1 MKKMKQ
7 KLFVGSLALLA
18 FMASCSSSNDDL
30 IGGATQE
37 NKDPIVFGSYLGKTA
52 TSRAGATGTITTDG
66 ANNTTS
72 LQTEGFGLFAYYSD
86 NAEYGNTST
95 PNFMYNTQVTGKTTE
110 GTTSWTYSPLR
121 YWPNETGTDG
131 TNGATSDGTDHL
143 TFFAYAP
150 YVEATASTGVVT
162 GTEPGITA
170 LTGNSVAG
178 DPKVSYT
185 VASDPSKSVD
195 LLWGVSNT
203 DSWATVT
210 GTPVT
215 LVKGKPFLN
224 LIKPKTEQ
232 KVEFNFKHALARLG
246 LNIQGAFDQVA
257 AGGTLTDAKITVAK
271 VEITGENFAAKGVLN
286 LNNTTAGEPLWDTS
300 ATDAGTLSLTLDGDN
315 LNTKIK
321 DAGAT
326 EAAKQP
332 DGVTATQQSLM
343 KDDKTY
349 FMFIPGTA
357 TLEKPLVV
365 KITYYT
371 TTDDP
376 NLADGYTRVQN
387 VITKKIS
394 ADGGLKFEAGKAYTL
409 NLVLGMT
416 SVKVTATVADWTDGS
431 STQVD
436 LPINVQ

>member
-1 MKKMKQ
+1 MKRMKQ

-30 IGGATQE
+30 IGGAPSLNE
-37 NKDPIVFGSYLGKTA
+37 SSVPITFGSYLGRTA
-52 TSRAGATGTITTDG
+52 TSRAGMTGVQ
-66 ANNTTS
+66 TTS
-72 LQTEGFGLFAYYSD
+72 TLATNGFGLFAYYTD
-86 NAEYGNTST
+86 NSSYGTSST
-95 PNFMYNTQVTGKTTE
+95 PNFMYNTKVTGTTSE
-110 GTTSWTYSPLR
+110 GTTTWTYSPLR
-121 YWPNETGTDG
+121 YWPNETGTDN
-131 TNGATSDGTDHL
+131 NGATSEGTDHL
-143 TFFAYAP
+143 SFFAYAP
-150 YVEATASTGVVT
+150 YVEATTNTGAVT
-162 GTEPGITA
+162 ENTVGITA
-170 LTGNSVAG
+170 LTKNSDAG

-185 VASDPSKSVD
+185 VASDPAKSVD

-203 DSWATVT
+203 ATWDNVT
-210 GTPVT
+210 GTALNLTEGLPY
-215 LVKGKPFLN
+215 LN
-224 LIKPKTEQ
+224 LIKPKTDQ
-232 KVEFNFKHALARLG
+232 KVSFNFKHALSRLG
-246 LNIQGAFDQVA
+246 LTVQGAFDQVA

-286 LNNTTAGEPLWDTS
+286 LNNTEAGVPLWETS

-315 LNTKIK
+315 LNKDIK
-321 DAGAT
+321 DAGDGKK
-326 EAAKQP
+326 AADQP
-332 DGVTATQQSLM
+332 AGVTATSQSLL
-343 KDDKTY
+343 KDNTY

-357 TLEKPLVV
+357 TTEKPLVV

-371 TTDDP
+371 TTDDE

-394 ADGGLKFEAGKAYTL
+394 AADPGLKFEAGKSYTL

-416 SVKVTATVADWTDGS
+416 SVKVSATVADWTDGS

>member
-1 MKKMKQ
+1 MKRMKQ

-30 IGGATQE
+30 IGGAPSLNE
-37 NKDPIVFGSYLGKTA
+37 SSVPITFGSYLGRTA
-52 TSRAGATGTITTDG
+52 TSRAGATGVQ
-66 ANNTTS
+66 TTS
-72 LQTEGFGLFAYYSD
+72 TLATNGFGLFAYYSD
-86 NAEYGNTST
+86 NSNYGSTST
-95 PNFMYNTQVTGKTTE
+95 PNFMYNTKVTGTTSE

-121 YWPNETGTDG
+121 YWPNETSTTDADG
-131 TNGATSDGTDHL
+131 KGAISEGVDRL
-143 TFFAYAP
+143 SFFAYAP
-150 YVEATASTGVVT
+150 YVEATASTGAVT

-170 LTGNSVAG
+170 LTKNSDAG

-185 VASDPSKSVD
+185 VATDPSKSVD

-203 DSWATVT
+203 ATWDNVT
-210 GTPVT
+210 GTALNLTEGLPY
-215 LVKGKPFLN
+215 LN
-224 LIKPKTEQ
+224 LIKPKTDQ
-232 KVEFNFKHALARLG
+232 KVSFNFKHALARLG

-271 VEITGENFAAKGVLN
+271 VEITGAAFADKGVLN
-286 LNNTTAGEPLWDTS
+286 LNNTTAGEPKWE
-300 ATDAGTLSLTLDGDN
+300 AVEGAGTLSLTLDGDN
-315 LNTKIK
+315 LNTTIK
-321 DAGAT
+321 DAGDGKK
-326 EAAKQP
+326 AAEQP
-332 DGVTATQQSLM
+332 EGVTNSQKNLL

-357 TLEKPLVV
+357 TTEKPLQV

-371 TTDDP
+371 TTDDA
-376 NLADGYTRVQN
+376 NLVGGYTRVEN

-394 ADGGLKFEAGKAYTL
+394 AADPGLKFEAGKAYTL

-436 LPINVQ
+436 LPINVTE

>member
-1 MKKMKQ
+1 MKRMKQ

-30 IGGATQE
+30 IGGAPSLNE
-37 NKDPIVFGSYLGKTA
+37 SSVPITFGSYLGRTA
-52 TSRAGATGTITTDG
+52 TSRAGAAGVQTT
-66 ANNTTS
+66 ATLATN
-72 LQTEGFGLFAYYSD
+72 GFGLFAYYTD
-86 NAEYGNTST
+86 NSSYGSTST
-95 PNFMYNTQVTGKTTE
+95 PNFMYNTKVMGTTSE
-110 GTTSWTYSPLR
+110 GTTTWTYSPLR
-121 YWPNETGTDG
+121 YWPNETSTTDADG
-131 TNGATSDGTDHL
+131 KGATSEGVDRL

-150 YVEATASTGVVT
+150 YVEATATSGAVT

-170 LTGNSVAG
+170 LTKNSDAG

-185 VASDPSKSVD
+185 VASDPAKSVD

-203 DSWATVT
+203 ATWDNVT
-210 GTPVT
+210 GTALNLTEGLPY
-215 LVKGKPFLN
+215 LN
-224 LIKPKTEQ
+224 LIKPKTGQ

-246 LNIQGAFDQVA
+246 LTVQGAFDQVT

-271 VEITGENFAAKGVLN
+271 VEITGTAFADKGVLN
-286 LNNTTAGEPLWDTS
+286 LNNTTANEPLWTADGT
-300 ATDAGTLSLTLDGDN
+300 GTLSLTLDGGN

-326 EAAKQP
+326 KAASQP

-343 KDDKTY
+343 TDDKTY

-357 TLEKPLVV
+357 TSEKPLVV

-371 TTDDP
+371 TTDDD
-376 NLADGYTRVQN
+376 NLVGGYTRVEN
-387 VITKKIS
+387 VITKQIS
-394 ADGGLKFEAGKAYTL
+394 ADGGLKFEAGKSYTL

-416 SVKVTATVADWTDGS
+416 SVKVSATVANWDDKTTD
-431 STQVD
+431 TKVD
-436 LPINVQ
+436 LPINVTD